1 MSFDVVVIGGGPA
14 GLASAVGLA
23 RAGAS
28 VLVCESAPEP
38 GLKPCGEGLLPRAF
52 QELCSLGLNASELL
66 AEGTPLH
73 GVRYVSAAGVRA
85 SARFREGP
93 GLGLRRSALDRLL
106 RGLAERTPG
115 VSVRHGRARLQ
126 LETSGVCRVHFDGQ
140 LFTPR
145 LVIGADGLASRVRRA
160 AGLQTRRPSP
170 FRYGVRQHFKVQP
183 WTDQVEVYF
192 GPGGEAYVTP
202 TRDDEVNIAILWQ
215 AAESNLPGGP
225 RLVTHLLR
233 GFPELARRLERAKTA
248 DDTRARGPLHVQVP
262 TPARDGLLLVGDA
275 AGYVDA
281 ITGEGVGL
289 AISRAPIMASLL
301 RPCFER
307 PGGQLRLAELEPFL
321 TAARRADRSHVELTR
336 RLLWLRRSP
345 WVMER
350 VIAAL
355 ADDTELFRHFL
366 SANQGGVS
374 PWAMPLASALGLL
387 RHLTHLSA
395 PPARRARDGAAT

>member
-1 MSFDVVVIGGGPA
+1 VSFDVVVIGGGPA

-28 VLVCESAPEP
+28 VLVCESAAEP

-52 QELCSLGLNASELL
+52 QELCTLGLHPGELL
-66 AEGTPLH
+66 AEGKLLH

-93 GLGLRRSALDRLL
+93 GLGLRRSALQRLL

-115 VSVRHGRARLQ
+115 VSIRHADARLQ
-126 LETSGVCRVHFDGQ
+126 LETSGVCRVQLDGR
-140 LFTPR
+140 LLTPR
-145 LVIGADGLASRVRRA
+145 LVIGADGLASRVRKTA
-160 AGLQTRRPSP
+160 ALQTRRPSP
-170 FRYGVRQHFKVQP
+170 FRYGVRQHFKAQP
-183 WTDQVEVYF
+183 WTDHVEVYW
-192 GPGGEAYVTP
+192 GPSGEAYVTP
-202 TRDDEVNIAILWQ
+202 TGDDELNVAFLWQ
-215 AAESNLPGGP
+215 AVESNLPGGS
-225 RLVTHLLR
+225 RLVAHLLR
-233 GFPELARRLERAKTA
+233 GFPELARRLEHAKA
-248 DDTRARGPLHVQVP
+248 VDNARARGPLHVQVP

-289 AISRAPIMASLL
+289 AIGRASMMASLL
-301 RPCFER
+301 RPGFER
-307 PGGQLRLAELEPFL
+307 AGGQLCLAELEPLL
-321 TAARRADRSHVELTR
+321 TAAHKAERSHVQLTR
-336 RLLWLRRSP
+336 LLLWLRRSP

-350 VIAAL
+350 AIAAL

-374 PWAMPLASALGLL
+374 PWAIPLASAFGLL
-387 RHLTHLSA
+387 RHLTRLSA
-395 PPARRARDGAAT
+395 PLARTS